1 MMKKEKCSNMYST
14 LKSLKSL
21 SFSRN
26 LQLIRIFIVF
36 QAIVFSLL
44 LYFVQPFVEVFYLE
58 IYVGMSWMLLFSL
71 VASEL
76 VLDLR
81 LASEVE

>member
-1 MMKKEKCSNMYST
+1 MYST

-21 SFSRN
+21 SFSRK

-58 IYVGMSWMLLFSL
+58 IYVGMSWMLVFSL

>member
-1 MMKKEKCSNMYST
+1 MHSVLEN
-14 LKSLKSL
+14 LKSL
-21 SFSRN
+21 SFSRK

-58 IYVGMSWMLLFSL
+58 IYVGMSWMLVFSL

>member
-21 SFSRN
+21 SFSRK

-44 LYFVQPFVEVFYLE
+44 LYFVQPFVEVF
-58 IYVGMSWMLLFSL
+58 LFRNL
-71 VASEL
+71 CWY
-76 VLDLR
+76 VLD
-81 LASEVE
+81 ASF